1 MTDPLA
7 PFATARAIADAVAS
21 GAVRATAV
29 TEAAL
34 ARIEATDPA
43 VNAFTAV
50 TAGRALAEA
59 AAVDAT
65 LAAGRP
71 VGPLAGVPWAA
82 KNLFDIAGITTRA
95 GAALTAADP
104 LAACDADLVAR
115 MTAAGAACL
124 GALHMGEFAYDFTG
138 ENAHD
143 GPCRNPHDTMRMTG
157 GSSSGSAAA
166 VAAGMVPLSLGSDTN
181 GSLRVPAALCGI
193 FSLKP
198 TFGRLPRGGT
208 FPFVDSLD
216 HLGPMAR
223 TVGDLALAYDT
234 LQGGSD
240 RDHACPGRPVAPVL
254 PTLEAAPRGLRTGRL
269 RGWFEAPCDPA
280 VLAAR
285 DRVAGALVRLGA
297 VEDIVLD
304 GAEAG
309 RAAAYL
315 LTNAESSALHL
326 PRLRRDAAAYD
337 PDTRDRFLAGALLP
351 AAWLVRAQQVRHW
364 WLGRVLEVFRHVDVL
379 LAPATPVTAPAIGAR
394 TLDLGGRTVPLRP
407 YLGLLAQPFS
417 CIGLPVVTVPAFAQG
432 GAPLGVQIV
441 APPWREDVALRAAR
455 WLEAEAVSAAHRPS
469 PVTARRPA
477 PGPAR
482 SVA

>member
-1 MTDPLA
+1 VTDPLA
-7 PFATARAIADAVAS
+7 PFAPACTIAEAMAR
-21 GAVRATAV
+21 GAVSATAV
-29 TEAAL
+29 AEAAL
-34 ARIEATDPA
+34 ARIETTDPA

-50 TAGRALAEA
+50 TARRALAEA
-59 AAVDAT
+59 AAVDAAR
-65 LAAGRP
+65 AAGRAL
-71 VGPLAGVPWAA
+71 GPLAGVPWAA

-104 LAACDADLVAR
+104 PAARDADLVAR
-115 MTAAGAACL
+115 MTAAGATCL

-143 GPCRNPHDTMRMTG
+143 GPCRNPHDTTRMTG

-166 VAAGMVPLSLGSDTN
+166 VASGMVPLSLGSDTN

-223 TVGDLALAYDT
+223 TVGDLAIAYDA

-240 RDHACPGRPVAPVL
+240 RDHACTGRPAARVLPVL
-254 PTLEAAPRGLRTGRL
+254 DTAPRGLRTGRL
-269 RGWFEAPCDPA
+269 RGWFEAPCEPA
-280 VLAAR
+280 VLSAR
-285 DRVAGALVRLGA
+285 DRIAGALVRLGA
-297 VEDIVLD
+297 VEDIALD

-315 LTNAESSALHL
+315 LTNTESSALHL

-364 WLGRVLEVFRHVDVL
+364 WLGQVLDVFRRVDVL
-379 LAPATPVTAPAIGAR
+379 VAPATPVTAPPIGAR
-394 TLDLGGRTVPLRP
+394 TLDLAGRTVPLRP
-407 YLGLLAQPFS
+407 NLGLLAQPFS
-417 CIGLPVVTVPAFAQG
+417 CIGLPVVTVPVFAPG
-432 GAPLGVQIV
+432 GAPAGVQIV
-441 APPWREDVALRAAR
+441 APPWREDLALRVAR
-455 WLEAEAVSAAHRPS
+455 WLEAEAVVSAHRPI
-469 PVTARRPA
+469 PTTLGRPEA
-477 PGPAR
+477 A
-482 SVA
+482 A